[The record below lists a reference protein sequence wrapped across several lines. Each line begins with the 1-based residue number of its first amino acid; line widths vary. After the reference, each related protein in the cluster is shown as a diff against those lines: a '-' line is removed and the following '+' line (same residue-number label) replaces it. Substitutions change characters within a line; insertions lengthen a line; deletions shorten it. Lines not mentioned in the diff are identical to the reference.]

1 MALLNFVSSAVSE
14 LTALVAVIP
23 VVFAFSVGGL
33 VPVSIQT
40 HRDEVLLTMAQSL
53 YACACLMDLEYDTR
67 NAVTLLGLWLVSTI
81 FVQTRFWISIG
92 FLALAGIEL
101 VIQRGRITALSSFR
115 QSLRNG
121 PGKE

>member
-1 MALLNFVSSAVSE
+1 
-14 LTALVAVIP
+14 
-23 VVFAFSVGGL
+23 
-33 VPVSIQT
+33 
-40 HRDEVLLTMAQSL
+40 
-53 YACACLMDLEYDTR
+53 MDLEYDTR